1 MEPVVSMNAANSD
14 LMAARP
20 AWGTLLSKVAEAA
33 RAANVFGEVRIADH
47 RLEADAKSSAAP
59 AFYRLFIDGARAWV
73 SLVTADRYLSQSIE
87 QDLVHTGDKLP
98 ELLEEELV
106 DLDYPKL
113 GHAAPTLAVEHF
125 RDEAKLFTFRS
136 ALPIDAARLAD
147 GVSVDTARIVLLA
160 YEAMFRR
167 LGGMEENDS

>member
-1 MEPVVSMNAANSD
+1 MNAASTAS
-14 LMAARP
+14 LQALP
-20 AWGTLLSKVAEAA
+20 AWGTLLSRVADAA
-33 RAANVFGEVRIADH
+33 RVSGVFGDVRLAAD
-47 RLEADAKSSAAP
+47 RLEADAKGSAAP
-59 AFYRLFIDGARAWV
+59 AFYRVSADAGRAWV

-113 GHAAPTLAVEHF
+113 GHAAATLPVEHF
-125 RDEAKLFTFRS
+125 RDDAKMFTFRS
-136 ALPIDAARLAD
+136 PLPIDAARLGD
-147 GVSVDTARIVLLA
+147 SVSVETARIVLLA

-167 LGGMEENDS
+167 LGGMDEAAD